1 MFMELDNYS
10 MTYKKRVDNVKYLE
24 FSINFDIFLFSCTK
38 NVLK

>member
-10 MTYKKRVDNVKYLE
+10 MTYKKRVDNVSVLNFQSILI
-24 FSINFDIFLFSCTK
+24 FSLFSCTK